1 MIKSDLATLVVE
13 ANPNNYNV
21 GRNGQKVCKITPHIM
36 AGVLSAQRC
45 GELFQNP
52 SRLGSSNYGIG
63 KDGEIACYVGEENRA
78 WTSSSRENDYQAIT
92 IELSNSEIGGDWKIS
107 DVVWNSLV
115 ELCVDICKRY
125 NFKLVYDGT
134 PNGSLT
140 RHNMFAATTC
150 PGAYVQSRL
159 QELANTV
166 NSFLEGTEIPQIQT
180 KPTQIQEKSREAD
193 YSARELQKALND
205 DFGCKLAEDNDIGPI
220 STNAI
225 SRNNIKKGSKG
236 QFVKWVQTRLN
247 QKGFSVGRFGVDGS
261 FGNDTN
267 NAVINFQK
275 SRGLVADG
283 IVGIN
288 TVRELLK

>member
-13 ANPNNYNV
+13 AHPNNYNV

-125 NFKLVYDGT
+125 EFKLIYDGT

-166 NSFLEGTEIPQIQT
+166 NSLLEGTEIPQIQT
-180 KPTQIQEKSREAD
+180 KPTKIQEKSREVD
-193 YSARELQKALND
+193 YSARELQKALNN
-205 DFGCKLAEDNDIGPI
+205 DFGCKLVEDNDIGPI

-236 QFVKWVQTRLN
+236 QFVKWVQNKLN

-275 SRGLVADG
+275 NRGLIADG

>member
-1 MIKSDLATLVVE
+1 MVKSELATLVVE

-36 AGVLSAQRC
+36 AGILSAQRC

-52 SRLGSSNYGIG
+52 TRLGSSNYGIG

-78 WTSSSRENDYQAIT
+78 WTSSSRENDFQAIT
-92 IELSNSEIGGDWKIS
+92 IELSNSEIGGDWKVS

-125 NFKLVYDGT
+125 EFKLTYDGT

-150 PGAYVQSRL
+150 PGEYIQSRL
-159 QELANTV
+159 QELADTV
-166 NSFLEGTEIPQIQT
+166 NNRLEGIEIPQIET
-180 KPTQIQEKSREAD
+180 KQPQIQEKHKQVD
-193 YSARELQKALND
+193 YSARELQKALNN
-205 DFGCKLAEDNDIGPI
+205 DFGCKLAEDNNIGPI
-220 STNAI
+220 SSNAV
-225 SRNNIKKGSKG
+225 SRNNIKKGAKG
-236 QFVKWVQTRLN
+236 LFVKWVQARLN
-247 QKGFSVGRFGVDGS
+247 NKGFSVGRFGIDGS

-288 TVRELLK
+288 TVKELLK

>member
-1 MIKSDLATLVVE
+1 MVKSDLATLVVE
-13 ANPNNYNV
+13 ANPNNFNI

-63 KDGEIACYVGEENRA
+63 KDGEIACYVGEDNRA

-115 ELCVDICKRY
+115 KLCVDICKRY
-125 NFKLVYDGT
+125 EFKLIYDGT

-150 PGAYVQSRL
+150 PGAYVQSRF

-166 NSFLEGTEIPQIQT
+166 NALLGGTEIPQIET
-180 KPTQIQEKSREAD
+180 KQPQIQEKPKQVD
-193 YSARELQKALND
+193 YSARELQKALNN
-205 DFGCKLAEDNDIGPI
+205 DFGCKLVEDNDIGII

-236 QFVKWVQTRLN
+236 QFVKWVQNKLN
-247 QKGFSVGRFGVDGS
+247 QKGFSVGIYGIDGS